1 MEMAVEDRRE
11 QSYLTF
17 PKNTEL
23 DVKECAKAGL
33 FYNGKCKSTQ
43 NKIEKVGKT
52 NYQNYS
58 ESLYRYINSFSF
70 PSHTS

>member
-33 FYNGKCKSTQ
+33 FYYGKCKSTQ

-52 NYQNYS
+52 NFTSMTQNHYTG
-58 ESLYRYINSFSF
+58 I
-70 PSHTS
+70 